1 MKLQHFRDLVAIA
14 EHGSL
19 RAAARYLGTAQPTLT
34 RSLSELEREL
44 GAPLF
49 ERRSKGMFATPL
61 GQAFVRRAIAILND
75 VRRAKD
81 EFEQLRG
88 NAVGSVAV
96 GLSIA
101 AHLRLLP
108 KTLKQF
114 RRSFPK
120 VRLRIIEGFYPML
133 ESELQD
139 GSVDF
144 YIGPDPGLS
153 LPPMLHKEL
162 LLSGRRSVLCRA
174 GHPLASATSLKAL
187 ENAEWI
193 TTSITLKAENEI
205 GDLFRRRGLREPTLA
220 LQSQS
225 ALTLLTCLANSDL
238 LAMAPSQWM
247 DSPFANHVLTTIRV
261 REELSAP
268 PIILVKRLDVPLSPA
283 ANFLMDLMTRA
294 AGNDGP
300 LRMQGDQPADRVL
313 RRKERKYTHARH
325 IANAR
330 SAN

>member
-133 ESELQD
+133 E
-139 GSVDF
+139 
-144 YIGPDPGLS
+144 I
-153 LPPMLHKEL
+153 
-162 LLSGRRSVLCRA
+162 
-174 GHPLASATSLKAL
+174 
-187 ENAEWI
+187 
-193 TTSITLKAENEI
+193 
-205 GDLFRRRGLREPTLA
+205 
-220 LQSQS
+220 
-225 ALTLLTCLANSDL
+225 
-238 LAMAPSQWM
+238 
-247 DSPFANHVLTTIRV
+247 
-261 REELSAP
+261 
-268 PIILVKRLDVPLSPA
+268 
-283 ANFLMDLMTRA
+283 
-294 AGNDGP
+294 
-300 LRMQGDQPADRVL
+300 
-313 RRKERKYTHARH
+313 
-325 IANAR
+325 
-330 SAN
+330 

>member
-133 ESELQD
+133 ESGTPGWECRLLYRTRPRPQSAANAAQ
-139 GSVDF
+139 GAPPF
-144 YIGPDPGLS
+144 RTPIGS
-153 LPPMLHKEL
+153 LP
-162 LLSGRRSVLCRA
+162 GRSSTCKCDVTQ
-174 GHPLASATSLKAL
+174 SAR
-187 ENAEWI
+187 ECGMDHHIYNAEGR
-193 TTSITLKAENEI
+193 KR
-205 GDLFRRRGLREPTLA
+205 DRR
-220 LQSQS
+220 
-225 ALTLLTCLANSDL
+225 
-238 LAMAPSQWM
+238 
-247 DSPFANHVLTTIRV
+247 
-261 REELSAP
+261 
-268 PIILVKRLDVPLSPA
+268 PL
-283 ANFLMDLMTRA
+283 
-294 AGNDGP
+294 
-300 LRMQGDQPADRVL
+300 
-313 RRKERKYTHARH
+313 
-325 IANAR
+325 
-330 SAN
+330 